1 MKHWLREAVEE
12 TEKEWARPFSE
23 RLFKVLFVGAAAVIT
38 SWAAE
43 KSYDRYT
50 IGRREKQAVEEDQ

>member
-23 RLFKVLFVGAAAVIT
+23 RLFKVLFVGAVAMTT
-38 SWAAE
+38 SWLAE

-50 IGRREKQAVEEDQ
+50 IGRRDKQEVELDQ